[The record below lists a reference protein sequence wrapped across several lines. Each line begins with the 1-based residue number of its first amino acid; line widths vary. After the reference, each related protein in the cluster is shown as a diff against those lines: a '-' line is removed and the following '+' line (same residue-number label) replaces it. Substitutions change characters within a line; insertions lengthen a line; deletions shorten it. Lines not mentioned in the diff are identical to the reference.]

1 MRNEKELIRK
11 ILKGEK
17 ELFSLF
23 IREYEN
29 QIYSLCVSIV
39 KKREEAVDLV
49 QDTFYLAFKNLSS
62 FKGNSKF
69 STWLYRIAYNL
80 SISRV
85 RRKNN
90 FLSLDGV
97 YEDGKELDIEDET
110 SDIWFSIDEEEIKMM
125 IEEGMKKLKPWER
138 AIIELRDI
146 KNLNYDEIAEVLGIP
161 MGTVKSRLNRARN
174 HLRKIIEREFGTKGN
189 KINHIDRDEDKKEL

>member
-39 KKREEAVDLV
+39 KNREEAIDLV

-110 SDIWFSIDEEEIKMM
+110 SDIWLSIDEEEIKMM

-146 KNLNYDEIAEVLGIP
+146 KNLSYDEIAEVLGIP

-189 KINHIDRDEDKKEL
+189 EINHIDRDEDKKEL

>member
-1 MRNEKELIRK
+1 MKNEKELIRK

-29 QIYSLCVSIV
+29 QIYSLCISIV
-39 KKREEAVDLV
+39 KNREEAIDLV

-90 FLSLDGV
+90 LLSLDSV
-97 YEDGKELDIEDET
+97 FEDGKEVDIEDET
-110 SDIWFSIDEEEIKMM
+110 SDIWLSIDEEEIKRI

-174 HLRKIIEREFGTKGN
+174 HLKKIIEKEFGTKGN
-189 KINHIDRDEDKKEL
+189 KINHIDRDED

>member
-1 MRNEKELIRK
+1 MKNEKELIRK

-29 QIYSLCVSIV
+29 QIYSLCISIV
-39 KKREEAVDLV
+39 KNREEAIDLV

-90 FLSLDGV
+90 FLSLDSV
-97 YEDGKELDIEDET
+97 FEDGKEVDIEDET
-110 SDIWFSIDEEEIKMM
+110 SDIWLSIDEEEIKRM

-174 HLRKIIEREFGTKGN
+174 HLKKIIEKEFGTKGN
-189 KINHIDRDEDKKEL
+189 KINHIDRDED

>member
-1 MRNEKELIRK
+1 MRDERELIRR

-29 QIYSLCVSIV
+29 QIYSLCISIV
-39 KKREEAVDLV
+39 KNKEEAIDLV

-80 SISRV
+80 SISKI
-85 RRKNN
+85 RKRND
-90 FLSLDGV
+90 FLSLDGIL
-97 YEDGKELDIEDET
+97 ENGKEFDIEDET
-110 SDIWFSIDEEEIKMM
+110 SDVWLCVSKDEIKRM

-146 KNLNYDEIAEVLGIP
+146 KELNYDEIAEILGIP

-174 HLRKIIEREFGTKGN
+174 HLKRIIEKEFGTK
-189 KINHIDRDEDKKEL
+189 KKEINQTDRDEKK

>member
-39 KKREEAVDLV
+39 KNREEAIDLV

-110 SDIWFSIDEEEIKMM
+110 SDIWLSIDEKEIKMM

>member
-1 MRNEKELIRK
+1 MKNEKELIRK
-11 ILKGEK
+11 VLKGEK

-29 QIYSLCVSIV
+29 QIYSLCISIV
-39 KKREEAVDLV
+39 KNREEAIDLV

-90 FLSLDGV
+90 FLSLDSV
-97 YEDGKELDIEDET
+97 FEDGKEVDIEDET
-110 SDIWFSIDEEEIKMM
+110 SDIWLSIDEEEIKRM

-174 HLRKIIEREFGTKGN
+174 HLKKIIEKEFGTKGN
-189 KINHIDRDEDKKEL
+189 KINHIDRDED

>member
-1 MRNEKELIRK
+1 MKNEKELIRK

-39 KKREEAVDLV
+39 KNREEAIDLV

-97 YEDGKELDIEDET
+97 FEDGKELDIEDET
-110 SDIWFSIDEEEIKMM
+110 SDIWLSIDEEEIKIM
-125 IEEGMKKLKPWER
+125 IEEGMRKLKPWER

-146 KNLNYDEIAEVLGIP
+146 KNLNYDEIAEILGIP

-174 HLRKIIEREFGTKGN
+174 HLKKIIEMEFGTKEN
-189 KINHIDRDEDKKEL
+189 KINHIDRDEDEEEI

>member
-1 MRNEKELIRK
+1 MKNEKELIRK

-29 QIYSLCVSIV
+29 QIYSLCISIV
-39 KKREEAVDLV
+39 KNREEAIDLV

-90 FLSLDGV
+90 LLSLDSV
-97 YEDGKELDIEDET
+97 FEDGKEVDIEDET
-110 SDIWFSIDEEEIKMM
+110 SDIWLSIDEEEIKRM

-174 HLRKIIEREFGTKGN
+174 HLKKIIEKEFGTKGN
-189 KINHIDRDEDKKEL
+189 KINHIDRDED

>member
-1 MRNEKELIRK
+1 MKNEKELIRK

-39 KKREEAVDLV
+39 KNREEAIDLV

-97 YEDGKELDIEDET
+97 FEDGKELDIEDET
-110 SDIWFSIDEEEIKMM
+110 SDIWLSIDEEEIKIM
-125 IEEGMKKLKPWER
+125 IEEGMRKLKPWER

-161 MGTVKSRLNRARN
+161 MGTVKSRLNRARS
-174 HLRKIIEREFGTKGN
+174 HLKKIIEMEFGTKEN
-189 KINHIDRDEDKKEL
+189 KINHIDRDEDEEET

>member
-1 MRNEKELIRK
+1 MKNEKELIRK

-29 QIYSLCVSIV
+29 QIYSLCISIV
-39 KKREEAVDLV
+39 KNREEAIDLV

-90 FLSLDGV
+90 LLSLDSV
-97 YEDGKELDIEDET
+97 FEDGKEVDIEDET
-110 SDIWFSIDEEEIKMM
+110 SDIWLSIDEKEIKRM

-174 HLRKIIEREFGTKGN
+174 HLKKIIEKEFGTKGN
-189 KINHIDRDEDKKEL
+189 KINHIDRDED